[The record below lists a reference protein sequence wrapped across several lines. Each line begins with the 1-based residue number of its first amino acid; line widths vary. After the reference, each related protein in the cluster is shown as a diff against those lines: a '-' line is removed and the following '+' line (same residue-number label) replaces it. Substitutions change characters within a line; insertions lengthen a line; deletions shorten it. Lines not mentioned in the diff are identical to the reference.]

1 MARGVHQAVS
11 EYIQHLRYIM
21 NIYTCH
27 RYRGVLLQRLMAA
40 EATPT
45 QSLEDTWVEV
55 STSCVHEL

>member
-1 MARGVHQAVS
+1 
-11 EYIQHLRYIM
+11 M

-55 STSCVHEL
+55 STSCVHELCARAVTQAASQDRL